1 MFYAFHI
8 GHDYRTGHRSDKNSQ
23 NIDLKKLPISLVV
36 LVEQSVRCL
45 RVCVKNNVVI
55 VVGTTS
61 TEGFA
66 ACKMTFEVDTVGLV
80 IVIICANRFFIWK
93 LFSYLVSVIFS
104 CLS

>member
-1 MFYAFHI
+1 M
-8 GHDYRTGHRSDKNSQ
+8 
-23 NIDLKKLPISLVV
+23 V

-66 ACKMTFEVDTVGLV
+66 ACKMTFEVDTVGP
-80 IVIICANRFFIWK
+80 VIICANRFFILK
-93 LFSYLVSVIFS
+93 LFFLS
-104 CLS
+104 CYT